1 MHDTVTIKILGQE
14 YKVRTGG
21 NTNHVQSLSKYIN
34 EKVFDVQQRGTA
46 VTTMELVAMVMLHMA
61 DDVAQARSEL
71 DAFKHTVT
79 DKVDQLIEHI
89 ERATK

>member
-1 MHDTVTIKILGQE
+1 
-14 YKVRTGG
+14 
-21 NTNHVQSLSKYIN
+21 
-34 EKVFDVQQRGTA
+34 
-46 VTTMELVAMVMLHMA
+46 MA